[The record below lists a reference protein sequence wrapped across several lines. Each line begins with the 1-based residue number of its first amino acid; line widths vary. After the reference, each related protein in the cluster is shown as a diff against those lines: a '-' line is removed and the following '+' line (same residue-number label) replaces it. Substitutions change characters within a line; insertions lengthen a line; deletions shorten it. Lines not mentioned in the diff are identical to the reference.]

1 MCVAMESTIPMR
13 VYGTVWLATKMPTD
27 AHNHAGVEAQTDGEA
42 TRQFDLPSSLA
53 YAGPADRSTSGI
65 VETCVLIVR
74 KVVRM
79 DLQLKITEALDEHLT
94 VIQQLTAMSPLILQV
109 ASELVTTLRRQGKVV
124 LCGNGGSASD
134 AQHMAAEMQGIRA
147 HPETPQG
154 LLALVLTENTAL
166 FTAISNDVGYA
177 AAFRRQV
184 EAMVRQDDL
193 VIGLSTSGRSPNVLE
208 ALRAA
213 KQLGAR
219 AVAFLG
225 ESGPLAD
232 IADIALCIPSTSVP
246 RIQEAH
252 MFIGHLICELAQRMT
267 TGEYQTRFTAHAG

>member
-1 MCVAMESTIPMR
+1 
-13 VYGTVWLATKMPTD
+13 
-27 AHNHAGVEAQTDGEA
+27 
-42 TRQFDLPSSLA
+42 
-53 YAGPADRSTSGI
+53 
-65 VETCVLIVR
+65 
-74 KVVRM
+74 M
-79 DLQLKITEALDEHLT
+79 DLHQRMNEALEEHLT
-94 VIQQLTAMSPLILQV
+94 VIQQLTAASSLIVQI
-109 ASELVTTLRRQGKVV
+109 ASELVATLRRQGKVV

-134 AQHMAAEMQGIRA
+134 AQHIAAEMQGIRD
-147 HPETPQG
+147 HPDTPQG

-166 FTAISNDVGYA
+166 LTAISNDVGYP

-184 EAMVRQDDL
+184 EAIVRGDDL
-193 VIGLSTSGRSPNVLE
+193 VIGLSTSGCSPNVIE

-219 AVAFLG
+219 TVAFLG

-252 MFIGHLICELAQRMT
+252 MLIGHLICELAQRMT
-267 TGEYQTRFTAHAG
+267 TGEYQTRFVPSAVQS